1 MIQEAP
7 RTEGLFAGRN
17 DSTIDAVES
26 LQRAESDAIDCSRK
40 SAAEGA
46 GDVGKGGEP
55 SPKVSVTNF
64 EFLKV
69 LAKGGFGK
77 VSGPH
82 GEGVALVTAHD
93 LLSFAECRS
102 ARCAQ

>member
-17 DSTIDAVES
+17 DSTIDPVES
-26 LQRAESDAIDCSRK
+26 LLQRAESDAIDCSRK

-46 GDVGKGGEP
+46 GDVGKVGEP

-82 GEGVALVTAHD
+82 GEGAALVTARD
-93 LLSFAECRS
+93 L
-102 ARCAQ
+102 